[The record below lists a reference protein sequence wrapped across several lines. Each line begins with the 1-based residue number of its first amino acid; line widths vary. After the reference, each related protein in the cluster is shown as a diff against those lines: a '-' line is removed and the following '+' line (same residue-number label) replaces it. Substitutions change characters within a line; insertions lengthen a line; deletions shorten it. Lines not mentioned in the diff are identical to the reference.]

1 MTDAERI
8 EEQVW
13 TAVFLVVKRRQV
25 AERRR
30 VFKDHA
36 TELRDLAERGL
47 NPADMADRIDPRPT
61 FDADGHLRARTA

>member
-13 TAVFLVVKRRQV
+13 AAVCLVVARHSRDQRRQ
-25 AERRR
+25 

-36 TELRDLAERGL
+36 LELRDLAERGL
-47 NPADMADRIDPRPT
+47 NPADMADRIDPLCK
-61 FDADGHLRARTA
+61 AGGQ